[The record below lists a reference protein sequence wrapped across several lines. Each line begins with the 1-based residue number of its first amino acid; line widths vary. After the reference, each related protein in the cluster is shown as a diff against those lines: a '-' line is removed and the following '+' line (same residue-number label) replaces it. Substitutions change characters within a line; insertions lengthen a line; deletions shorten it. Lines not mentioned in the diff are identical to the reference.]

1 MIKKIIVP
9 AILMATSTLAS
20 AGGAIDFSL
29 ANDSIRVEHD
39 AVLVGTGAHVTTG
52 FLYNEEESNWAVTA
66 GFNAVDATMAN
77 QELIGGVGFK
87 GLLISSDVKDIAF
100 GAGVGGFFRWQPDF
114 MNGLGLE
121 GEAYLAPSILSFGD
135 LTYAHELVGRVTYK
149 VLPQARVFV
158 GYHDIT
164 ANYEQ
169 ESDVK
174 IDSTFHLGFRMTY

>member
-1 MIKKIIVP
+1 MVKKIIVP
-9 AILMATSTLAS
+9 AVLMASSVTAY

-29 ANDSIRVEHD
+29 SNDSIRVEHD
-39 AVLVGTGAHVTTG
+39 AVLVGTGAHLTTG
-52 FLYNEEESNWAVTA
+52 FLYNEEESNWAITA

-87 GLLISSDVKDIAF
+87 GMVLSSDVEDLTFA
-100 GAGVGGFFRWQPDF
+100 AGVGGFLRWQPDF

-121 GEAYLAPSILSFGD
+121 GEAYLAPSILSFGE
-135 LTYAHELVGRVTYK
+135 LTYAHELVGRITYK

-158 GYHDIT
+158 GYHDVS
-164 ANYEQ
+164 ASYEDQ
-169 ESDVK
+169 NDVE